1 MIFTFQ
7 DALNAELSKIEM
19 SLEEKSSELEVSKVE
34 LSQKEE
40 EVCRLQKLWET
51 DKVKQEEKIQDLV
64 RNFLTIQWGSENRAY
79 PVFK

>member
-1 MIFTFQ
+1 
-7 DALNAELSKIEM
+7 M

-64 RNFLTIQWGSENRAY
+64 RHFLIIQWGSENRAY

>member
-1 MIFTFQ
+1 
-7 DALNAELSKIEM
+7 M

-34 LSQKEE
+34 SSQKEE

-64 RNFLTIQWGSENRAY
+64 RHFLIIQ
-79 PVFK
+79 

>member
-1 MIFTFQ
+1 
-7 DALNAELSKIEM
+7 M

-64 RNFLTIQWGSENRAY
+64 RHFLIIQWGSENRSY

>member
-1 MIFTFQ
+1 
-7 DALNAELSKIEM
+7 M

-64 RNFLTIQWGSENRAY
+64 RNFVTLQWDPKTGHIWFSNSR
-79 PVFK
+79 P

>member
-1 MIFTFQ
+1 
-7 DALNAELSKIEM
+7 M

-34 LSQKEE
+34 SSQKVE

-64 RNFLTIQWGSENRAY
+64 RHFLIIQWGSENRAY